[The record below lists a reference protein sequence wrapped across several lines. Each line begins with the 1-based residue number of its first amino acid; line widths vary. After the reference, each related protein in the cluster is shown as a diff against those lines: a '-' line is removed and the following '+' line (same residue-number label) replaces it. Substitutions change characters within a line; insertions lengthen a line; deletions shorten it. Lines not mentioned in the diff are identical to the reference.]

1 MEFFG
6 QPLKEKMLP
15 MLHFKLK
22 VHNHFNLLS
31 DIGGI
36 WTSANAMSFVLLV
49 IHMYNK
55 MLRKEANV
63 IIERQRSIGQETMSV
78 RAVVR
83 LLKQRLSY
91 VSMYFL
97 HESHLI
103 EATRIQQ
110 LEQQVQLLTDVVR

>member
-1 MEFFG
+1 
-6 QPLKEKMLP
+6 
-15 MLHFKLK
+15 
-22 VHNHFNLLS
+22 
-31 DIGGI
+31 
-36 WTSANAMSFVLLV
+36 MSFVLLV